1 MTATPTGT
9 GAHRGSLLK
18 VLGVAFGLAVIVGN
32 TIGIGI
38 LRTPGDIASQLHS
51 APWFYGVWLAG
62 GVYALL
68 GALTLAEL
76 GAMIPKSGG
85 QYVFARRALGEY
97 AGFTIGWTDTISTA
111 ASVAAV
117 TISMGEY
124 SDALV
129 PALAGHATAV
139 AVTIVVALVL
149 VNWHGIRSGD
159 LTQQATSLLK
169 TLVLV
174 GLAVLCLFTTPTAS
188 ASSASSVLSV
198 SSAFPGFALVVLALQ
213 GVIYTYDGW
222 NGVLYFSGEVKDPG
236 REIPRSMAGG
246 VLVVV
251 GIYLLLLLG
260 YSHVLTLPGMAG
272 DKLVAASA
280 ARVVFGPAG
289 DRVVRAIILVSL
301 LSTANALVL
310 VTSRVP
316 YAMARDG
323 LLWRRLGDVNA
334 GGTPVTSLAITSGI
348 AIALILT
355 GTFGQVLALASFFF
369 VFQYAISF
377 SSLILLRRREPE
389 APRPFRI
396 RPYPWLPLFLVLG
409 ALGFLAG
416 NLLTDTKNSLWSAAL
431 LVGSWPV
438 YRVMRERQLR
448 ER

>member
-1 MTATPTGT
+1 VTASPGAT

-18 VLGVAFGLAVIVGN
+18 VLGVAFGIAVIVGN

-38 LRTPGDIASQLHS
+38 LRTPGDVASQLPS

-124 SDALV
+124 SDALF
-129 PALAGHATAV
+129 PALAGHATGVAV
-139 AVTIVVALVL
+139 AIVAALAL
-149 VNWHGIRSGD
+149 VNWRGIRAGD
-159 LTQQATSLLK
+159 LTQQITSLLK

-174 GLAVLCLFTTPTAS
+174 GLAVLCLFTTPV
-188 ASSASSVLSV
+188 SSASPVLSV

-236 REIPRSMAGG
+236 REIPGSMAGG

-251 GIYLLLLLG
+251 GIYLLLLAG

-272 DKLVAASA
+272 DRLVAASA
-280 ARVVFGPAG
+280 ARVVFGTAG

-323 LLWRRLGDVNA
+323 LLWRRLGDVNP
-334 GGTPVTSLAITSGI
+334 GGTPVTSLAITAGI

-377 SSLILLRRREPE
+377 SSLIVLRRREPE

-409 ALGFLAG
+409 ALAFLAG
-416 NLLTDTKNSLWSAAL
+416 NLITDTRNSLWSVAL
-431 LVGSWPV
+431 LLGSWPV
-438 YRVMRERQLR
+438 YRVMRGKTVSGER
-448 ER
+448 

>member
-1 MTATPTGT
+1 MTDTPAGT
-9 GAHRGSLLK
+9 GPHRGSLLK
-18 VLGVAFGLAVIVGN
+18 VLGVAFGIAVIVGN

-38 LRTPGDIASQLHS
+38 LRTPGGIAAQLPS

-62 GVYALL
+62 GIYALL

-76 GAMIPKSGG
+76 GAMIPSSGG

-97 AGFTIGWTDTISTA
+97 AGFTIGWTDTISSA
-111 ASVAAV
+111 AALAAV

-139 AVTIVVALVL
+139 AVAVVMGLTL
-149 VNWHGIRSGD
+149 VNWRGIRAGD
-159 LTQQATSLLK
+159 LTQQITSLLK

-174 GLAVLCLFTTPTAS
+174 GLAVLCLFTAPAPP
-188 ASSASSVLSV
+188 ASSASP
-198 SSAFPGFALVVLALQ
+198 APAAALPFLALLVLALQ

-222 NGVLYFSGEVKDPG
+222 NGLLYFSGEVKDPG

-246 VLVVV
+246 VVVV
-251 GIYLLLLLG
+251 VVIYLLLLAG
-260 YSHVLTLPGMAG
+260 YAHVLTLQGMAG
-272 DKLVAASA
+272 DNLVAASA
-280 ARVVFGPAG
+280 ARAVFGPAG

-301 LSTANALVL
+301 LSTANAIAL

-316 YAMARDG
+316 YAMARDR
-323 LLWRRLGDVNA
+323 LLWRRLGDVNE
-334 GGTPVTSLAITSGI
+334 GGTPVVSLAITSAV

-355 GTFGQVLALASFFF
+355 GTFGQVLALAAFFY

-377 SSLILLRRREPE
+377 ISLIVLRRREPE

-396 RPYPWLPLFLVLG
+396 RPYPGLPLFLLLG
-409 ALGFLAG
+409 ALAFLVG
-416 NLLTDTKNSLWSAAL
+416 NLITDTRNSLWSVAL
-431 LVGSWPV
+431 LLGSWPV
-438 YRVMRERQLR
+438 FRLMKGAGSRER
-448 ER
+448 